1 MVEAGELLVPR
12 GDVQVSHP
20 CYFLFGVVIILWRS
34 QRSSPWF
41 AANDQKF
48 FEGGRIMDESKNEP
62 KTANDAPF
70 WFNPQGEQ
78 MRVKRFDKD
87 SRILD
92 AVGDTTS
99 VRIILLDASD
109 EQRWILRWCV
119 VRNNYTSAGGLVF
132 TARQLRA
139 AFGASLNLTQGNSA
153 KLVKEPFNAEVGQEG
168 LFIRRGPYLNIPGP
182 DTGGDDNSNASIQLT
197 KEITEAVRELTRP

>member
-1 MVEAGELLVPR
+1 M
-12 GDVQVSHP
+12 QVSHP
-20 CYFLFGVVIILWRS
+20 CYFLFGVVIVICRS
-34 QRSSPWF
+34 QRSSQWF

-119 VRNNYTSAGGLVF
+119 VRNNIRRRAGSFLPLGSCARLLVRVSILPKAIPPNSSKSRS
-132 TARQLRA
+132 TPR
-139 AFGASLNLTQGNSA
+139 SA
-153 KLVKEPFNAEVGQEG
+153 KKVFSSDEDRISTSPVRIPEAMTIPMPRSNSPKRSPRPF
-168 LFIRRGPYLNIPGP
+168 
-182 DTGGDDNSNASIQLT
+182 AS
-197 KEITEAVRELTRP
+197 